1 MITVREVVVPSTT
14 DEAYEALQKNKFAT
28 LLGGG
33 GFLRM
38 GSKNITTLIDLSSCG
53 LNDISEQEHEWHIG
67 AMVTLGELER
77 HSALNRDFSQLFK
90 LSVQHIVGVQLRN
103 VVTLG
108 ATVYSRYG
116 FSDLITGL
124 LALPVQ
130 VKLYKAG
137 TMSLEVFLEKGVE
150 GRDLLEMIIIPKG
163 KTETFTTSLRNS
175 DGDYSLLNASA
186 ALFDG
191 NWRICLGARPGRA
204 QLAVKAMEYLNK
216 QSNWNEALEETARM
230 ASEELVFGT
239 NSRGTGAYRKEMAKV
254 LVALVLKEV
263 ANSETEHNH

>member
-1 MITVREVVVPSTT
+1 MITVREAAVPSTT

-38 GSKNITTLIDLSSCG
+38 GSKNITTLIDLSRCG
-53 LNDISEQEHEWHIG
+53 LNNISEQEHEWHIG

-77 HSALNRDFSQLFK
+77 HSKLNEDFSQLFK
-90 LSVQHIVGVQLRN
+90 RSVQHIVGVQLRN

-108 ATVYSRYG
+108 GTVYARYG
-116 FSDLITGL
+116 FSDLLTGL
-124 LALPVQ
+124 MALPVR
-130 VKLYKAG
+130 VKLHKAG
-137 TMSLEVFLEKGVE
+137 TMPLETFLEKGVE

-163 KTETFTTSLRNS
+163 KTAAFTTSLRNS

-186 ALFDG
+186 ALFNG
-191 NWRICLGARPGRA
+191 KWRICLGARPGRA
-204 QLAVKAMEYLNK
+204 QLAVEAMRYLNK
-216 QSNWNEALEETARM
+216 QSSWYEALEEASRLV
-230 ASEELVFGT
+230 SEEMVFGT
-239 NSRGTGAYRKEMAKV
+239 NSRGTGTYRKEMARV
-254 LVALVLKEV
+254 LVKRVLEEV